1 MHVTKLVALAMLA
14 LAACSPDA
22 TPSRVIAP
30 EAPSFA
36 RGVSKLWIDPATLTL
51 RVGETVTVTAW
62 AGKRVS
68 TQPMLLWGCQEY
80 GCNAVIAI
88 ASPASG
94 PTVSVTGLAPGVATV
109 YAAYGDGGWGYTAV
123 TVTP

>member
-36 RGVSKLWIDPATLTL
+36 RGVSTRWLDPATLTL

>member
-1 MHVTKLVALAMLA
+1 MQMTKLVALAMLA

-22 TPSRVIAP
+22 SPSRVIAP
-30 EAPSFA
+30 EAPSFS

-51 RVGETVTVTAW
+51 RVGETVTITAW

-68 TQPMLLWGCQEY
+68 TQSMLLWGCQEM
-80 GCNAVIAI
+80 GCNTVIAI

-94 PTVSVTGLAPGVATV
+94 PTVSQVVDIFGCPLANGMSRQPGACSEANT
-109 YAAYGDGGWGYTAV
+109 
-123 TVTP
+123 